1 MFPDYLSVSYDYG
14 LIKAVQDTDVPL
26 RILKQNSD
34 IFIENFQKI
43 LQNLLPI
50 FLEIFESLFVTTFK
64 SLW

>member
-1 MFPDYLSVSYDYG
+1 MFPDYLSVFYDYG

-64 SLW
+64 SL

>member
-64 SLW
+64 SL

>member
-1 MFPDYLSVSYDYG
+1 MFPDYLSVFYDYG

-64 SLW
+64 